1 MNMHVSRTARTTP
14 TRHSERGGTR
24 LKFLVVVAILAAVAY
39 AGYQFIPVAYKTYQF
54 KDAMQ
59 LTVDKAAAMGQGADW
74 VEKELKA
81 TAPQYDIPPT
91 AEVKAVMRD
100 GRMEA
105 RVHFTQP
112 IPLIFYTYQYDFDNT
127 VKSSQLFS
135 PKSNP

>member
-1 MNMHVSRTARTTP
+1 MNMHVSRTVRATP
-14 TRHSERGGTR
+14 GRHSERGGTR
-24 LKFLVVVAILAAVAY
+24 LKFLVVVAILAAIAY
-39 AGYQFIPVAYKTYQF
+39 AGYQFIPVAYKAYQF
-54 KDAMQ
+54 KDSMQ

-81 TAPQYDIPPT
+81 AAPQYDVPPN
-91 AEVKAVMRD
+91 AEVKAAMRD

-105 RVHFTQP
+105 RVHFIQP
-112 IPLIFYTYQYDFDNT
+112 VPLVFYTYQYDFDNT